1 MYKYNIRGNCPV
13 YRRLLYAFSG
23 SKDSCLIFVI
33 CTGLQVYL
41 KINFLISQPNICY
54 GYSKEPPQGDIS
66 FEHLKKLFELMDK
79 QITTILRFKFS
90 LSLTYILYFRNEANV
105 RRLEVQQK
113 DQLSCIQKDTI
124 RMLRAIMHFRDQMIH
139 VLDKE
144 TLRDPAQSL
153 QDLGSLLKDK
163 VNNSHKYY

>member
-1 MYKYNIRGNCPV
+1 
-13 YRRLLYAFSG
+13 
-23 SKDSCLIFVI
+23 
-33 CTGLQVYL
+33 
-41 KINFLISQPNICY
+41 
-54 GYSKEPPQGDIS
+54 
-66 FEHLKKLFELMDK
+66 MDK
-79 QITTILRFKFS
+79 QIITILRFKFS

-163 VNNSHKYY
+163 VNDS